1 MARAPAQSAS
11 LSPPQA
17 QSQSAS
23 LWKHA
28 WRRLRRNKLAVAGGS
43 AIILLALLAIGA
55 DVIAPYHYTTP
66 NFGRNFEFP
75 NREFLLG
82 TDHLGRDVLS
92 RIIYG
97 ARVSMTVGVVAE
109 CIVLAIGVPLGALA
123 VNKEGPKQRLVG
135 WRMVKH

>member
-23 LWKHA
+23 LWQHA

-43 AIILLALLAIGA
+43 AIIFLALLALGA
-55 DVIAPYHYTTP
+55 DVIAAYHYTTP

-92 RIIYG
+92 RFIYG
-97 ARVSMTVGVVAE
+97 ASVYMTVGVVSVCLVFAFF
-109 CIVLAIGVPLGALA
+109 VLRGAC
-123 VNKEGPKQRLVG
+123 
-135 WRMVKH
+135 

>member
-1 MARAPAQSAS
+1 MARAPVQSA
-11 LSPPQA
+11 LPLPQQA
-17 QSQSAS
+17 QRTSVS
-23 LWKHA
+23 LWRHA
-28 WRRLRRNKLAVAGGS
+28 WRRLLRNKLAVAGGS
-43 AIILLALLAIGA
+43 AIIFLAVLAIGA

-66 NFGRNFEFP
+66 NFGRNYEFP

-109 CIVLAIGVPLGALA
+109 CIVLA
-123 VNKEGPKQRLVG
+123 
-135 WRMVKH
+135 

>member
-1 MARAPAQSAS
+1 MARAPAQSTP
-11 LSPPQA
+11 LIPPQT
-17 QSQSAS
+17 QSQSVS
-23 LWKHA
+23 LWQHA

-43 AIILLALLAIGA
+43 AIMLLALLAIGA

-123 VNKEGPKQRLVG
+123 GYYSGGVG
-135 WRMVKH
+135 VLLIRFLC